1 MRLKLFADDVAS
13 LKRHQGFMAGDRP
26 LTLKGV
32 RDGPNGPVARF
43 AEVGDRG
50 AAEALRGTLLTVDRA
65 DLPPLAPGEYYH
77 ADLIGLPCVADDG
90 AALGTAA
97 AVDNYGAGDVLEIAP
112 ASGATFLVPVAAA
125 VTIEPDRLV
134 IDRAFVV

>member
-1 MRLKLFADDVAS
+1 MRLKLFADDIAS
-13 LKRHQGFMAGDRP
+13 LKRHRRFMAGERA

-43 AEVGDRG
+43 AEIDDRG
-50 AAEALRGTLLTVDRA
+50 AAEALRGVLLTVDRT
-65 DLPPLAPGEYYH
+65 DLPSLGPDEYYH

-90 AALGTAA
+90 AALGTAV

-112 ASGATFLVPVAAA
+112 EAGAAFLVPVAAA
-125 VTIEPDRLV
+125 VTIEADRLV